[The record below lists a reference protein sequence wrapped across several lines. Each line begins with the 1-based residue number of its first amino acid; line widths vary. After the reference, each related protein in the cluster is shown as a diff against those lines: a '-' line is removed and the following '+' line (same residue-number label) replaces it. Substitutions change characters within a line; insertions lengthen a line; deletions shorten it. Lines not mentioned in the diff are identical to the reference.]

1 MKAMV
6 VHNAA
11 LDWSDIGDCQRLSGQ
26 LFRAGFASINH
37 ITTIEDINL
46 IRAELLDLLDDHSGK
61 KYEICNLGDAVSDP
75 RDGSILEVVSPS
87 TVRPRLLESLFFQR
101 ALHVSRAIIGAS
113 ARLRFDH
120 FISKPPH
127 NAGETDWHQ
136 DSAYRRLTRSP
147 RRLHWWLPLQDVS
160 TDNGCMQFVER
171 SHLGPV
177 QPHTPRQ
184 VGAHA
189 LKTEL
194 PTNAIPIACPLTV
207 GGATIHLPKTLH
219 CTGANNSDLARHAW
233 VVQIGI
239 PTWIPTFLR

>member
-1 MKAMV
+1 MTSPAV
-6 VHNAA
+6 CNST
-11 LDWSDIGDCQRLSGQ
+11 LEWSDIGNCQKLSWQ
-26 LFRAGFASINH
+26 LFRYGFVALNN
-37 ITTIEDINL
+37 ITNVDDINL
-46 IRAELLDLLDDHSGK
+46 IRAELLDLLDDHGGEK
-61 KYEICNLGDAVSDP
+61 HEIRNLGDAVGDS

-101 ALHVSRAIIGAS
+101 ALYVSRAVIGAS

-127 NAGETDWHQ
+127 NAAATDWHQ

-147 RRLHWWLPLQDVS
+147 RRLHWWLPLQKVS
-160 TDNGCMQFVER
+160 IDNGCMQFVER

-177 QPHTPRQ
+177 QPHTPRRA
-184 VGAHA
+184 GAHA
-189 LKTEL
+189 LRTEL
-194 PTNAIPIACPLTV
+194 PTKAIPIACPLAV

-219 CTGANNSDLARHAW
+219 CTGANNSDVARHAW

-239 PTWIPTFLR
+239 PKWIPTFLR